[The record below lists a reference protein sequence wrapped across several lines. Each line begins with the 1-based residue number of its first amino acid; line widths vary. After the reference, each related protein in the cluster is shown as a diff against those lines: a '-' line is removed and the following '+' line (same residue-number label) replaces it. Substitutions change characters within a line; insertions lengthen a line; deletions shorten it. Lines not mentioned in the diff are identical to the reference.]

1 MDDGQHSF
9 LFRHDL
15 HNKCAPHIYSGVG
28 YRVVYCY
35 LGLSTTFI
43 QIDEIGSTLSFL
55 VGGQIRLSKILTARQ
70 PTVELKHFLIN
81 INSILL

>member
-15 HNKCAPHIYSGVG
+15 RNKCAPHIYSGVG

-55 VGGQIRLSKILTARQ
+55 VGGQIRLSKNPHRKAAYGRIETFFN
-70 PTVELKHFLIN
+70 KY
-81 INSILL
+81 